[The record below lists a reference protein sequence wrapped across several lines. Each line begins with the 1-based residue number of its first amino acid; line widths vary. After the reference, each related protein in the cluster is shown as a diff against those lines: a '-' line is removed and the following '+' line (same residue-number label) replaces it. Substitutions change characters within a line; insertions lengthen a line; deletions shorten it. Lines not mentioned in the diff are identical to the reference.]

1 VDENWNP
8 SGHMAIFKQELKQV
22 VKSIC
27 EIDKY

>member
-1 VDENWNP
+1 
-8 SGHMAIFKQELKQV
+8 MAIFKQELKHV